1 MSGNQAELAAL
12 IHRLEA
18 VTLRLEKVPGGGG
31 AAGAK
36 DGGKEMFKCV
46 SLSVFLSVPL
56 SVCL

>member
-36 DGGKEMFKCV
+36 DGGKTQKSILLMNRSV
-46 SLSVFLSVPL
+46 SVSVI
-56 SVCL
+56 